1 MRRMLPQSLAVIAM
15 LGPLSG
21 CIDTTLEPKFTV
33 TIEPL
38 KGKQGEDI
46 TLIVRG
52 EGIDF
57 QDEAP
62 RLTFVEGEAGLSL
75 GDVNIDD
82 AGRARARLSI
92 SPEASTDEKHTLQ
105 AVVSDRSFRFDFEVV
120 EVVLEKWVYL
130 DPDSM
135 FLGEAAQVDI
145 VGQNTSFE
153 EGRTEIRFP
162 ENAKVSVGNLTVFSP
177 ISATVELEV
186 AADSPPGTYSAT
198 VTTGP
203 ETAGTAFTV
212 LSPEFPILRVSPD
225 RIVQDTTEH
234 ITLTVEGMTIDA
246 GDITVECPDNSRLT
260 VSDVRVVSAEGA
272 TATIT
277 ADPIAF
283 IGQTS
288 IHLRS
293 GGKEAIAFIRVLPS
307 SSSSPFIRLHP
318 TILSRGALAVEL
330 QIVGYGTSF
339 AQDETTVSF
348 DPPDGLVWSDTT
360 VLGTGGDR
368 AVVLVDIDSE
378 AEIGAREVIVTTGEE
393 IARGSITI
401 SEASLVAVNISP
413 ASLTQGDRGVT
424 LTLEAV
430 GASFMDGLA
439 GVSFMPASG
448 IAATSSLAIDATG
461 LRASFTVD
469 VSDTAP
475 TGSTLVLVDIGT
487 RRLTAPVIVNPA
499 AGGPFMDIAPS
510 YLYAPSAD
518 VTVTLIGN
526 GTAWMDGVHS
536 IVASDPSIVVKD
548 SRILSGTRA
557 EATLTVPAWVDA
569 RRCVVY
575 VMSAHDILAAWLSL
589 ILNPARKVTLSTL
602 PGNEIRAGEEGE
614 VMFIQGEGTGFV
626 TGLTRAEIHYGSGVD
641 PAQMREGIRVD
652 GISVI
657 DSSLAVMEL
666 SVLST
671 SVPGTYGVLLA
682 TGAEKGFALLQV
694 LPDEVERSVTFDPGV
709 VTAGTTASINVT
721 GSSMEFDVTRT
732 SMEQGSADLTGLTIP
747 PASIS
752 VSGPDAFTAT
762 VISDAALASRAVP
775 IRVSTDTLVTGA
787 SLSLRATDLSPYMTV
802 TPWALRKGE
811 ATPAA
816 VEAGDGLDFSESP
829 PVVEAE
835 QEGVTVEGVVVAAG
849 RADFTVAVDPDVDGD
864 LVWVDVSDDGGT
876 YLWRLAFAAFEA
888 PENAEVTDPSMPFDS
903 GAMGVEATLALS
915 GLTLPPASAPS
926 LETVSGAAFVEE
938 AAIVDASTVG
948 ATLDTA
954 ISSNDLDTEAFLA
967 AAGVFD
973 GVLPVTLSVMGADAP
988 TIGIGSEIS
997 GTVPD
1002 GMPRFMAFEVPS
1014 HYPGV
1019 IFSLF
1024 PETEGDK
1031 LSYEIIARS
1040 APSLGI
1046 ERFSNVLSTTLMIDS
1061 VFGSSS
1067 GYFAAI
1073 GGESDGGKAFVMSV
1087 LPMPWADG
1095 MFEEV
1100 EPNDDVD
1107 HAQRLK
1113 VGQDG
1118 SLAYGRLGSN
1128 QALDVD
1134 VFSTGDIPLAA
1145 GWCAEAVSTA
1155 MAPTPVS
1162 APFLAL
1168 TMLDHAD
1175 PDSEVARAEGTDPAV
1190 CPETGGEYDLR
1201 VEALGGTEGPYAL
1214 FFRPAA
1220 IVNEFRFDD
1229 AQQSFV
1235 EVHCA
1240 AAAACQGS
1248 VVEIMDLTGPEPVRI
1263 ESVTI
1268 DDVDAD
1274 GYFVLAA
1281 SSDVENHDVV
1291 SVVLGAL
1298 PARFAVRVCDA
1309 AGEACDAV
1317 QVGGAPLPD
1326 TCEGGEPLD
1335 PSMGSAWGRL
1345 WSVDTDVNA
1354 QDFVETRVSTPG
1366 KANHLP
1372 Y

>member
-1 MRRMLPQSLAVIAM
+1 MIPQSLAALAL
-15 LGPLSG
+15 LGLLSG

-46 TLIVRG
+46 TLIVHG

-57 QDEAP
+57 LAEAP
-62 RLTFVEGEAGLSL
+62 RLSFVEGEAGLSL
-75 GDVNIDD
+75 GDVHIDN

-135 FLGEAAQVDI
+135 FMGEAAQVDI
-145 VGQNTSFE
+145 IGQNTSFE
-153 EGRTEIRFP
+153 EGRTEIHFP
-162 ENAKVSVGNLTVFSP
+162 ENAKVSVGNLAVHSP
-177 ISATVELEV
+177 ISATVALEV
-186 AADSPPGTYSAT
+186 AGDSPQGTYSAT

-203 ETAGTAFTV
+203 ETAGTSFTV
-212 LSPEFPILRVSPD
+212 LSPEFPILRISPD
-225 RIVQDTTEH
+225 SVVQGTSVNV
-234 ITLTVEGMTIDA
+234 TLTVEAMTIVA
-246 GDITVECPDNSRLT
+246 GDIAVDCRDNPGLT
-260 VSDVRVVSAEGA
+260 VSDVTVVSAEEA

-277 ADPIAF
+277 ADPDAV

-293 GGKEAIAFIRVLPS
+293 GGKEALAFVRVLPS

-339 AQDETTVSF
+339 AQDETTVTF
-348 DPPDGLVWSDTT
+348 DPQGGLVWSEPT

-378 AEIGAREVIVTTGEE
+378 AELGAREVIVTTGDE

-401 SEASLVAVNISP
+401 SEASLVTVNISP
-413 ASLTQGDRGVT
+413 GSLTQGDRGAT

-439 GVSFMPASG
+439 AVSFLPASG

-475 TGSTLVLVDIGT
+475 TGPTLVLVDIGT

-499 AGGPFMDIAPS
+499 AGGPFMDIAPPF
-510 YLYAPSAD
+510 LYAPSAA
-518 VTVTLIGN
+518 VTVTLMGS
-526 GTAWMDGVHS
+526 GTAWTDGVHR
-536 IVASDPSIVVKD
+536 IVASDPSIIVTD
-548 SRILSGTRA
+548 TRILSGTRA
-557 EATLTVPAWVDA
+557 EATLTIPAWVDA

-575 VMSAHDILAAWLSL
+575 VISSHDILAAWLSL

-602 PGNEIRAGEEGE
+602 PGNDIRAGDRGE
-614 VMFIQGEGTGFV
+614 AVFIQGEGTGFV
-626 TGLTRAEIHYGSGVD
+626 SGLTRAEIHYGSGVD
-641 PAQMREGIRVD
+641 PAQMTEGIRVD

-657 DSSLAVMEL
+657 DSALAVMEL

-694 LPDEVERSVTFDPGV
+694 LPDELERSVTFDPGV
-709 VTAGTTASINVT
+709 VTAGATVSIVVGGT
-721 GSSMEFDVTRT
+721 SMEFDVSRT
-732 SMEQGSADLTGLTIP
+732 AVRPGAAGMTGLTIP
-747 PASIS
+747 PASVS
-752 VSGPDAFTAT
+752 VSGPDTLTAT
-762 VISDAALASRAVP
+762 VISDPALAGHAVP
-775 IRVSTDTLVTGA
+775 VRVSTDTLVAGA

-802 TPWALRKGE
+802 APWALRKGE
-811 ATPAA
+811 ATPA
-816 VEAGDGLDFSESP
+816 
-829 PVVEAE
+829 VVEAE
-835 QEGVTVEGVVVAAG
+835 GGMDFGAHPPSFEPQQEGVTVEDVVVTPG
-849 RADFTVAVDPDVDGD
+849 RADFTVRAGPDVDGD
-864 LVWVDVSDDGGT
+864 LVWIDASDDDGT
-876 YLWRLAFAAFEA
+876 YLWHLAFAAFEV
-888 PENAEVTDPSMPFDS
+888 PENAEVTDPPMPLES
-903 GAMGVEATLALS
+903 GTMGIEATLALA
-915 GLTLPPASAPS
+915 GLDLPPAASPA

-938 AAIVDASTVG
+938 AALVDASTVG

-967 AAGVFD
+967 AAGVYD
-973 GVLPVTLSVMGADAP
+973 GVLSVPLSVGGADAP
-988 TIGIGSEIS
+988 SIGIGSEIS
-997 GTVPD
+997 GTVPE

-1031 LSYEIIARS
+1031 LSYQIVAKS
-1040 APSLGI
+1040 SPSLGI
-1046 ERFSNVLSTTLMIDS
+1046 DRFSNVPSTTLLIDS
-1061 VFGSSS
+1061 VFGISS

-1073 GGESDGGKAFVMSV
+1073 GGESDGGKGFVMSV

-1118 SLAYGRLGSN
+1118 SLAYGRLGSSR
-1128 QALDVD
+1128 ALDVD
-1134 VFSTGDIPLAA
+1134 MYSTGDIPLET
-1145 GWCAEAVSTA
+1145 GWCAEAVSTS

-1175 PDSEVARAEGTDPAV
+1175 PGTEVARAEGTDPAV
-1190 CPETGGEYDLR
+1190 CPEDGGEYDLG
-1201 VEALGGTEGPYAL
+1201 VEALGGTEGPYLL

-1220 IVNEFRFDD
+1220 VVSELRFAD
-1229 AQQSFV
+1229 AQKSFV

-1240 AAAACQGS
+1240 TAAACPGS
-1248 VVEIMDLTGPEPVRI
+1248 VVEIMDLTGPDPVRI

-1268 DDVDAD
+1268 DDVDPD

-1281 SSDVENHDVV
+1281 SSDVEDLDVV

-1317 QVGGAPLPD
+1317 QVGGTPLPG

-1345 WSVDTDVNA
+1345 WSVDTDLNA
-1354 QDFVETRVSTPG
+1354 QDFVETPVSTPG